1 MAQEPVIKALVNVGL
16 TPMDSQVYLLL
27 AKKGPLKG
35 KEIFK
40 ALKINRQQLYRSLK
54 NLQNKGIVS
63 STLERPARFSAIS
76 FENVLDMFIK
86 SKADEAQRLQQN
98 RSEILSLWQSAEIS
112 ESVDASAK
120 FMVIEGTNNIYLKVL
135 RMINETQSQLSIIT
149 TVQGLLNASKF
160 GVFDAGFTHP
170 LKSQIQVRFLTG
182 ISQQNVGIMKTL
194 LKSKPDHLSVE
205 GRSIDSD
212 LKLIPRMVIRDDEE
226 ILLFIS
232 SKADMSSSEQED
244 TGFWT
249 NSKALVHAFK
259 AMFEE
264 HWRNST
270 GIQKKIVEIE
280 TGKPIPETYVIKDA
294 EVAHKKHDEIMVS
307 AKKEIVSLTSSKYIL
322 RLWKKA
328 PSSKE
333 WTGRGICV
341 RIMAPITNENLKA
354 AQQLSK
360 YCEVRHVATNCLRI
374 TVVDGKHLFMFKTP
388 PLDLEK
394 LDASSYFEGTFYTND
409 IEYVGRAKDM
419 LDDIWKSA
427 CDIST
432 VTLESITR
440 SPAPLVHPSDSISA
454 AAKIMANENAG
465 AVVVVENKMPVG
477 IITEKDIV
485 SRVINA
491 QKDPAKT
498 LVKDVMT
505 APVVTVD
512 HKQTTKE
519 ALELM
524 HTHKIRRLVVVKGK
538 KIAGL
543 VTERRALRS
552 CGMPPNGTNPKKIRV
567 KNPS

>member
-1 MAQEPVIKALVNVGL
+1 LAQEPVLKALVDIGL
-16 TPMDSQVYLLL
+16 TQMDSQVYLLL
-27 AKKGPLKG
+27 TKKGPLKG

-40 ALKINRQQLYRSLK
+40 TLKINRQQLYRSLK
-54 NLQNKGIVS
+54 NLQNKGIVN

-86 SKADEAQRLQQN
+86 SKADEAQRLQQHRN
-98 RSEILSLWQSAEIS
+98 EILSLWQSAEIS

-120 FMVIEGTNNIYLKVL
+120 FMVIERTNNIYLKVM
-135 RMINETQSQLSIIT
+135 RMIDETQSQLSIIT

-160 GVFDAGFTHP
+160 GVFEAGFTHP
-170 LKSQIQVRFLTG
+170 LKSKIQVRYLTG

-194 LKSKPDHLSVE
+194 LKSKLDNQLSIE

-212 LKLIPRMVIRDDEE
+212 LKLMPRMVIRDDEE

-232 SKADMSSSEQED
+232 SQADMFSSERED

-249 NSKALVHAFK
+249 NSKSLVHAFK

-270 GIQKKIVEIE
+270 DIQKKIVEIE
-280 TGKPIPETYVIKDA
+280 TGKPTPETYVIKNA
-294 EVAHKKHDEIMVS
+294 EIAHKKYDEIMGS
-307 AKKEIVSLTSSKYIL
+307 AKVEIVSLTSSKGIL
-322 RLWKKA
+322 RFWKEA
-328 PSSKE
+328 PPLKE
-333 WTGRGICV
+333 WTGRGLSV

-360 YCEVRHVATNCLRI
+360 YCEVRHVATNCLRT
-374 TVVDGKHLFMFKTP
+374 TVVDGKHLFMFKMP
-388 PLDLEK
+388 SPDQEK

-432 VTLESITR
+432 VTLESIIR
-440 SPAPLVHPSDSISA
+440 SPAPLVHPSDSVFDV
-454 AAKIMANENAG
+454 AKIMSNKDVG

-477 IITEKDIV
+477 LITEKDIMN
-485 SRVINA
+485 RVINA
-491 QKDPAKT
+491 QKDPAVT
-498 LVKDVMT
+498 LVKEVMSK
-505 APVVTVD
+505 PVVTID
-512 HKQTTKE
+512 YKQTSKQ

-524 HTHKIRRLVVVKGK
+524 HTHKIRRLVVVKGR
-538 KIAGL
+538 KITGL
-543 VTERRALRS
+543 VTERRALKS
-552 CGMPPNGTNPKKIRV
+552 CSMQHNGTNPA
-567 KNPS
+567 SAD

>member
-1 MAQEPVIKALVNVGL
+1 LAQEAVIKALVDIGL
-16 TPMDSQVYLLL
+16 TQMDSQVYLLL

-54 NLQNKGIVS
+54 NLQSKGIVS

-76 FENVLDMFIK
+76 FEKVLDMFIK
-86 SKADEAQRLQQN
+86 SKADEAQRLQQQ

-112 ESVDASAK
+112 ESVDTSAK
-120 FMVIEGTNNIYLKVL
+120 FMVIEGTNNIYLKVM

-149 TVQGLLNASKF
+149 TVQGLLNASNF
-160 GVFDAGFTHP
+160 GVFDAGFTQP
-170 LKSQIQVRFLTG
+170 LKSQIQIRFLTG

-194 LKSKPDHLSVE
+194 LKSKINNQLSIQ
-205 GRSIDSD
+205 GRSTDSD

-232 SKADMSSSEQED
+232 SKADMSSSERED

-249 NSKALVHAFK
+249 NSKVLVHAFK

-270 GIQKKIVEIE
+270 DIQKKIVEIE
-280 TGKPIPETYVIKDA
+280 TGKPTPETYVIKNA
-294 EVAHKKHDEIMVS
+294 EIAHNKYDEIMGS
-307 AKKEIVSLTSSKYIL
+307 AKEEIVSITSSKGIL
-322 RLWKKA
+322 RFWKKA
-328 PSSKE
+328 PLLKE
-333 WTGRGICV
+333 WTGRGLSV

-360 YCEVRHVATNCLRI
+360 YGEVRHVATNCLRT

-388 PLDLEK
+388 PPDQEK

-409 IEYVGRAKDM
+409 LEYVDRAKDT
-419 LDDIWKSA
+419 LDDIWKST
-427 CDIST
+427 CDISAA
-432 VTLESITR
+432 TLETITR
-440 SPAPLVHPSDSISA
+440 SPAPLVNPTDSISA
-454 AAKIMANENAG
+454 AAKIMANDDVG

-485 SRVINA
+485 NRVINV

-524 HTHKIRRLVVVKGK
+524 RTHKIRRLVVVKGK

-543 VTERRALRS
+543 VTERRALKS
-552 CGMPPNGTNPKKIRV
+552 FSMPPNGTNPKKV
-567 KNPS
+567 